1 MSVSH
6 GGLTDF
12 QDPNGTAGVECFA
25 STEAEA
31 EVSSVHLSMLQTDV
45 SVLGPNF
52 LVDPLLVQSLSLDG
66 VCSPAESQQQ
76 LILKPSL
83 SSRGRRWLLGNRI

>member
-25 STEAEA
+25 ST

>member
-1 MSVSH
+1 
-6 GGLTDF
+6 
-12 QDPNGTAGVECFA
+12 
-25 STEAEA
+25 
-31 EVSSVHLSMLQTDV
+31 MLQTDV

-76 LILKPSL
+76 LILKQSEQQRAPL
-83 SSRGRRWLLGNRI
+83 AARKPNLNNSSVRFKVLLH